1 MKPTL
6 YLSLCTE
13 FFDLDKPTAPAG
25 EYDFFHRYLSAATG
39 PILEPMCGT
48 GRYLIPYLE
57 EGFNVEGFDASPFML
72 QALRAKCIQKN
83 LNPHVWEQF
92 LESSFAKASV
102 FAEASTDT
110 SADKHYNLI
119 FIPDS
124 SFCLLLEP
132 ATIAIALQKM
142 YDLLQ
147 PGGTFVFDVE
157 TVHAIPAK
165 AGLWHGKAYKKP
177 DGTTIISSTLPLGV
191 ENSIASVIC
200 RYELME
206 KTEIIKTE
214 MEYFQIRLYYP
225 DELEQILKNI
235 GFKHVKQIEAYDH
248 SNRPSAQDYTVVFE
262 CIK

>member
-1 MKPTL
+1 MKPAL

-13 FFDLDKPTAPAG
+13 FFDLDKPTAPAE
-25 EYDFFHRYLSAATG
+25 EYNFFRHYLAAASG

-57 EGFNVEGFDASPFML
+57 EGFEVEGFDASPFML
-72 QALRAKCIQKN
+72 NALYEKCKQKN
-83 LNPHVWEQF
+83 LQPRVWEQF
-92 LESSFAKASV
+92 LEEV
-102 FAEASTDT
+102 STT
-110 SADKHYNLI
+110 KLYNLI

-124 SFCLLLEP
+124 SFCLFLDP
-132 ATIAIALQKM
+132 VQIATALQKI
-142 YDLLQ
+142 YALLQ

-165 AGLWHGKAYKKP
+165 SGLWHGKAYKKS
-177 DGTTIISSTLPLGV
+177 DGTTIISSTLPLPI
-191 ENSIASVIC
+191 ENNVATVMC

-206 KTEIIKTE
+206 KTNIIKTE

-225 DELEQILKNI
+225 DELEKILHDI
-235 GFKHVKQIEAYDH
+235 GFSHVKQIEAYDFACK
-248 SNRPSAQDYTVVFE
+248 PAAQDYTVAFE

>member
-13 FFDLDKPTAPAG
+13 FFDLDKPIAAPE
-25 EYDFFHRYLSAATG
+25 EYAFFRHYLEQATG

-72 QALRAKCIQKN
+72 NALHEKCAQKK
-83 LNPHVWEQF
+83 LNPQVWEQF
-92 LESSFAKASV
+92 LEQVPPTKQ
-102 FAEASTDT
+102 
-110 SADKHYNLI
+110 YNLI

-124 SFCLLLEP
+124 SFCLFLDP
-132 ATIAIALQKM
+132 AQIVTALQKI
-142 YDLLQ
+142 YELLQ
-147 PGGTFVFDVE
+147 PGGTFIFDVE

-165 AGLWHGKAYKKP
+165 IGLWHGKAYKKA
-177 DGTTIISSTLPLGV
+177 DGTTIISSTLPLPI
-191 ENSIASVIC
+191 ENNIASVIC
-200 RYELME
+200 RYELMD

-225 DELEQILKNI
+225 DELEEILKSI
-235 GFKHVKQIEAYDH
+235 GFTQVKQIEAYDVN
-248 SNRPSAQDYTVVFE
+248 SSPCAQDYTVVFE
-262 CIK
+262 CKK

>member
-13 FFDLDKPTAPAG
+13 FFDLDKPTAPAD
-25 EYDFFHRYLSAATG
+25 EYAFFRHYLSQATG

-72 QALRAKCIQKN
+72 AALYEKCKQKN
-83 LNPHVWEQF
+83 LKPQVWEQF
-92 LESSFAKASV
+92 LEQV
-102 FAEASTDT
+102 PST
-110 SADKHYNLI
+110 KQYNLI

-124 SFCLLLEP
+124 SFCLFLEP
-132 ATIAIALQKM
+132 EQIVTALQKI
-142 YDLLQ
+142 YELLEHN
-147 PGGTFVFDVE
+147 GTFVFDVE

-165 AGLWHGKAYKKP
+165 TGLWHGKAYRKE
-177 DGTTIISSTLPLGV
+177 DGTTIISSTLPLPI
-191 ENSIASVIC
+191 ENNIASVIC

-206 KTEIIKTE
+206 KTNIIKTE

-225 DELEQILKNI
+225 DELEQILKDI
-235 GFKHVKQIEAYDH
+235 GFSYVKQIEAYDLI
-248 SNRPSAQDYTVVFE
+248 SKPAAQDYTVVFE

>member
-13 FFDLDKPTAPAG
+13 FFDLDKPTAPAE
-25 EYDFFHRYLSAATG
+25 EYDFFRHYISKATG

-72 QALRAKCIQKN
+72 QALHAKCAEKK
-83 LNPHVWEQF
+83 LFPHVWEQF
-92 LESSFAKASV
+92 LEEVPNTK
-102 FAEASTDT
+102 
-110 SADKHYNLI
+110 KYNLI

-124 SFCLLLEP
+124 SFCLFLEP
-132 ATIAIALQKM
+132 AQIATALQKM

-165 AGLWHGKAYKKP
+165 TGLWHGKAYKKP

-191 ENSIASVIC
+191 ENNIASVIC

-235 GFKHVKQIEAYDH
+235 GFKHVKQIEAYDQR
-248 SNRPSAQDYTVVFE
+248 NKPSAQDYTVVFE

>member
-13 FFDLDKPTAPAG
+13 FFDLDKPIAALE
-25 EYDFFHRYLSAATG
+25 EYAFFRHYLAHATG

-57 EGFNVEGFDASPFML
+57 EGFNVEGFDASSFML
-72 QALRAKCIQKN
+72 NALYAKCARKN

-92 LESSFAKASV
+92 LEKV
-102 FAEASTDT
+102 PTT
-110 SADKHYNLI
+110 KKYNLI

-124 SFCLLLEP
+124 SFCLFLEP
-132 ATIAIALQKM
+132 SQIAAALQKM
-142 YDLLQ
+142 YELLQ

-157 TVHAIPAK
+157 TVYAIPAK
-165 AGLWHGKAYKKP
+165 TGLWHGKAYKKP
-177 DGTTIISSTLPLGV
+177 DGTTIISSTLPLGI
-191 ENSIASVIC
+191 ENNIATVIC
-200 RYELME
+200 RYELMD

-225 DELEQILKNI
+225 DELELILKNI
-235 GFKHVKQIEAYDH
+235 GFSHVKQIEAYDL
-248 SNRPSAQDYTVVFE
+248 NRAPSAQDYTVVFE
-262 CIK
+262 CKK